1 MWQIWVVSVVLAVC
15 LCYAGYRIYRAL
27 TDRNEAC
34 RGCALAKNCNK
45 KRKNRENIW
54 QCRK

>member
-1 MWQIWVVSVVLAVC
+1 MWQIWVVAVVLAGC

-27 TDRNEAC
+27 TDKNEAC